1 MPTSHAS
8 GMPCVPPSSHSAWEW
23 TVSSDSEMKS
33 SLEDRI
39 IFGEQLACINEYL
52 TDLSQRRQQ
61 VTQRMQTA
69 HAQLLATRAHS
80 PAGWARLTEELG
92 AATAILQTDLPA
104 WRYWLDQYYRLLQGG
119 RVARAVCP
127 AGRDRPHRL
136 G

>member
-1 MPTSHAS
+1 MPTARAS
-8 GMPCVPPSSHSAWEW
+8 GMPCVPPSSHHACEW
-23 TVSSDSEMKS
+23 TISAESEMQS
-33 SLEDRI
+33 ALEDRI
-39 IFGEQLACINEYL
+39 IVGEQLACIKEYL
-52 TDLSQRRQQ
+52 TALSLRRQQ

-69 HAQLLATRAHS
+69 HAQLLATCAHS

-92 AATAILQTDLPA
+92 AATAILQTVLPA
-104 WRYWLDQYYRLLQGG
+104 WHYWLDQYYRLLQGG